1 VKLFLG
7 IFCLTGLLVAGCS
20 SQEKSETGGGAHGS
34 YFKADADASRLGDAG
49 VVIAGIEFRPPSAWT
64 DLGPS
69 GMRQAQY
76 TYGPCE
82 GHPDSA
88 TMTVYY
94 FGPDQGGG
102 VRANIDRWIGQI
114 RQPEGIDPAEAAME
128 QQVTVDGMPVHVV
141 EVTGTYGASGMGMG
155 PSEDKE
161 DYHMAAVVLEGPE
174 GSVFFKLTGP
184 DKCAGEMTEQF
195 AAMVMDIKKAS

>member
-7 IFCLTGLLVAGCS
+7 ILCVAGLLIVGCS
-20 SQEKSETGGGAHGS
+20 SQEKSGSGGDVQGS
-34 YFKADADASRLGDAG
+34 FFKADADASGLADAG
-49 VVIAGIEFRPPSAWT
+49 VVIAGIEFHPPSAWT

-114 RQPEGIDPAEAAME
+114 KQPEGTDPAEAVIE

-155 PSEDKE
+155 PNEDKE
-161 DYHMAAVVLEGPE
+161 GYRMAAVVLEGPE
-174 GSVFFKLTGP
+174 GNVFFKLTGP
-184 DKCAGEMTEQF
+184 DKCAGEMTGQF
-195 AAMVMDIKKAS
+195 AAMVMNIKKAG